1 MFFQSKAAHLL
12 RIFLLSM
19 TVTAQLLTL
28 VVFSLLHLLPWEAL
42 VIAGCL
48 MVILTSC
55 LLRPIRTR
63 RKTAAL
69 LSIYGRNLLSLC
81 ITGVCLTG
89 CILAPTMGGTLSAMF
104 GSRDLGTAPSVTP
117 NHSAMDAFGIYLSG
131 SDDRDGRL
139 TESRSD
145 VNIIAIVSPA
155 HQQILLVNTPRD
167 TYISNP
173 AASNAMDKLA
183 HCSLYGT
190 DNSRLA
196 LSHLYNIP
204 IAYAAQINF
213 NGFEHLIDALGGV
226 TVYSDT
232 AFTTTIGGYAIQ
244 AGENKLNGAKALAF
258 ARERSKL
265 TAGDI
270 SRGSNQMQLLAALVS
285 RASPRTIMTNYLEI
299 LSSLEGMFATD
310 MPLQTI
316 TTLVTTEADDL
327 NDWEILTYSVTGT
340 DGTDYNY
347 SAKSYAYV
355 LYPDANSVSHASA
368 LMQRMLEGNA
378 LSADDVTQ

>member
-1 MFFQSKAAHLL
+1 MFFPSKAAHLL

-81 ITGVCLTG
+81 ITGVCLAG

-104 GSRDLGTAPSVTP
+104 GSRDLGAAPSVTP
-117 NHSAMDAFGIYLSG
+117 NHSAMDALGIYPN
-131 SDDRDGRL
+131 GRL
-139 TESRSD
+139 TKSRSD
-145 VNIIAIVSPA
+145 VNIIAIVNPA

-270 SRGSNQMQLLAALVS
+270 SRGSNQMQLLAALVT
-285 RASPRTIMTNYLEI
+285 RASPRTIITNYLEI

-327 NDWEILTYSVTGT
+327 NNWEILTYSVTGT

-378 LSADDVTQ
+378 LSADDVNR